1 MANCEKLIPIIIRWE
16 TGVTGQGL
24 SNKEL
29 FEKARKKG
37 YGNDPIDTGG
47 PTMVGIILSTY
58 KTYCKEKGK
67 PVPMVKDLKA
77 MPYEEWFE
85 IFKTRFWDK
94 MKADQIRNQS
104 IANLCVNTIWGSGP
118 GYIKTIQQVVGV
130 KPDGMVG
137 PVTLQAINTAD
148 QQDLFNRLWLRRKK
162 FFLDLVDNSVK
173 EYERRLGRKATER
186 ELLKYTQK
194 RFLKGWLNRLNSFEF
209 EE

>member
-1 MANCEKLIPIIIRWE
+1 MDYKHQLRSAVCTEGRRMAGARALWVA
-16 TGVTGQGL
+16 TG
-24 SNKEL
+24 
-29 FEKARKKG
+29 
-37 YGNDPIDTGG
+37 
-47 PTMVGIILSTY
+47 M
-58 KTYCKEKGK
+58 
-67 PVPMVKDLKA
+67 
-77 MPYEEWFE
+77 
-85 IFKTRFWDK
+85 
-94 MKADQIRNQS
+94 
-104 IANLCVNTIWGSGP
+104 
-118 GYIKTIQQVVGV
+118 

>member
-1 MANCEKLIPIIIRWE
+1 
-16 TGVTGQGL
+16 
-24 SNKEL
+24 
-29 FEKARKKG
+29 
-37 YGNDPIDTGG
+37 
-47 PTMVGIILSTY
+47 
-58 KTYCKEKGK
+58 
-67 PVPMVKDLKA
+67 MVKDLKA

-94 MKADQIRNQS
+94 VKADQIRNQS

-173 EYERRLGRKATER
+173 EYERKLGRKATER